1 LSNCPHCGLFRY
13 DLSGCIC
20 SDHEY
25 NKDLNSRVIDDIFN
39 NEKDFLRAPKK
50 LKRPKNLQNPTD
62 L

>member
-20 SDHEY
+20 SDQTDNSEW
-25 NKDLNSRVIDDIFN
+25 NKRVIDEIFN
-39 NEKDFLRAPKK
+39 TENDFLRAPKK
-50 LKRPKNLQNPTD
+50 LKRPKNLQNPSD

>member
-1 LSNCPHCGLFRY
+1 MSNCPHCGLFRY

-20 SDHEY
+20 SDQEY
-25 NKDLNSRVIDDIFN
+25 NNDWNRRAIDEIFSSEN
-39 NEKDFLRAPKK
+39 KFLRAPKK